1 MSLATVDLLTSRG
14 LDPELAAKLGL
25 ESLPRNGGGEELVF
39 PFVVAGE
46 VVNHK
51 YRTPDKQFR
60 QDRGA
65 VKCFWNF
72 DVIADPALSEQ
83 PLIIT
88 EGEFDAIAALQSGFA
103 RTVSVP
109 DGAPAKSIGPG
120 QDSRKYDYLDHARPA
135 LRGIREII
143 LATDGD
149 EAGVA
154 LMNNLTLRLGKERCK
169 WVRYPKGC
177 KDLNDALRR
186 YGERGVQEVI
196 ARAEWIRVD
205 VIYRMSEFS
214 PVPAR
219 PAVSTGIEALNPHYR
234 VRLGDFCVI
243 TGIPGHGKTTFVNDV
258 LCRLAW
264 HLGWRIAVASFEQH
278 PQSDHRRAL
287 REWYLR
293 LPLNDSTGRQLPI
306 DDEIAQ
312 ADQWIDEHF
321 VFIVP
326 SDDDLANLNWIL
338 ENARPQCPASACR

>member
-1 MSLATVDLLTSRG
+1 
-14 LDPELAAKLGL
+14 
-25 ESLPRNGGGEELVF
+25 
-39 PFVVAGE
+39 
-46 VVNHK
+46 
-51 YRTPDKQFR
+51 
-60 QDRGA
+60 
-65 VKCFWNF
+65 
-72 DVIADPALSEQ
+72 
-83 PLIIT
+83 
-88 EGEFDAIAALQSGFA
+88 
-103 RTVSVP
+103 
-109 DGAPAKSIGPG
+109 
-120 QDSRKYDYLDHARPA
+120 
-135 LRGIREII
+135 
-143 LATDGD
+143 
-149 EAGVA
+149 
-154 LMNNLTLRLGKERCK
+154 MNDLTLRLGKERCK

-186 YGERGVQEVI
+186 YGERGVQGVI

-306 DDEIAQ
+306 ADEIAQ